1 MEAVDKLGMA
11 AAIEQAKNS
20 YAEGGIPI
28 GSALVYHGL
37 AGEEPKLIA
46 AGHNERI
53 QKASPTLHGEISA
66 LENAGRLKPDIYRK
80 STIVSSLGSG
90 NLASEKCGRWLNPSL
105 RTVYNFEVRGLEHT
119 RSVVL
124 TTRTVPA
131 ACALERYCSTV
142 FRA

>member
-90 NLASEKCGRWLNPSL
+90 ILLVKSVDAGSTRVCEQFTTL
-105 RTVYNFEVRGLEHT
+105 RC
-119 RSVVL
+119 VVL
-124 TTRTVPA
+124 NILGRS
-131 ACALERYCSTV
+131 C
-142 FRA
+142 